1 MLICNNFEISLIK
14 YYLQYYLGIPFDCIT
29 FIFSYYKPQTLVLMI
44 KKGLFYFDIHMVVI
58 K

>member
-1 MLICNNFEISLIK
+1 MNFEISLIK

-29 FIFSYYKPQTLVLMI
+29 LIFSYYKPQTLVLMI
-44 KKGLFYFDIHMVVI
+44 KKGLFYFEIHRVVI